1 MLLILFLIMGIFACD
16 NCEKDFLEKITKDD
30 NEEDDKNINEND
42 KITNL
47 NPAMDISQNLYNK
60 IVEKDPLDDYEIIKI
75 ISNFKIQVSSK
86 EENEKNIYTMEKIG
100 EYRKDINNI
109 INEIFKLIHNSINN
123 ILFMNLNIRS

>member
-75 ISNFKIQVSSK
+75 ISNFKSQVSSK

-109 INEIFKLIHNSINN
+109 INEIFKLIHNSI
-123 ILFMNLNIRS
+123 